1 MVADVI
7 PHILRFGNRPGGLDY
22 ELSDTP
28 PAIPMPFPQGAQNSA
43 KVVPTDPYFNT
54 AMMSFRLIL
63 IQVALLS
70 DCKDIIYTCQKRSK
84 ETPGT

>member
-7 PHILRFGNRPGGLDY
+7 PHILVIGNRPGGLDY

-28 PAIPMPFPQGAQNSA
+28 PVIPMPFPLGAQNSA
-43 KVVPTDPYFNT
+43 NVVPTDPYFNT

-63 IQVALLS
+63 FQVALLY
-70 DCKDIIYTCQKRSK
+70 DFKRYLFTHARK
-84 ETPGT
+84 